1 MRLRLITFFVVV
13 ITVVVLLYAFGGVRK
28 NLTNQASS
36 NLNGSPTAKFTPIST
51 SFPTATRGWVLGTV
65 RCSVR
70 PACVQLRSTRDGG
83 ATWTLE
89 TLPRALLTLVDQ
101 KYQNS
106 IAALNSTGLNVRF
119 ANARDGWIYGTV
131 ENFDYFGG
139 ITTSRWLLVLWS
151 THDGGTTW
159 TKHNPP
165 GLGSEGTTFDL
176 AASSREVYLFGEG
189 PTFTAVLV
197 KSPVRRDHWNV
208 VKIPPLAWPVG
219 GSENAGDIVL
229 SGQAGWLVE
238 GNDRGVTGSLRL
250 NQDGQWTRWSP
261 PCTFVGDSYVVP
273 VASDVRHLAVV
284 CEIGGVFA
292 LPSPNAP
299 PGETPGSWWLYV
311 SKNAGSNFYPVRKL
325 HGAGGYFS
333 TLASPTPDVFFFQY
347 DLGSGLELVM
357 SRDAGKHVQA
367 VFHGA
372 VAYLHFMNTT
382 DGIGIAES
390 RSNTSEMIVSHDGGR
405 TWFVQRFTG

>member
-13 ITVVVLLYAFGGVRK
+13 ITVIVLLYAFGGVRR

-36 NLNGSPTAKFTPIST
+36 NLSGSPAARFTPNSI
-51 SFPTATRGWVLGTV
+51 SFPSATHGWVLGTV
-65 RCSVR
+65 RCSAR
-70 PACVQLRSTRDGG
+70 PACVQLRSTLDGG

-89 TLPRALLTLVDQ
+89 TLPRAFLTLVDQ
-101 KYQNS
+101 KYENT

-131 ENFDYFGG
+131 QSFDYFGG

-159 TKHNPP
+159 TKQIPP
-165 GLGSEGTTFDL
+165 GLGYEGTIWDL
-176 AASSREVYLFGEG
+176 EASSRDVYLFGEG

-197 KSPVRRDHWNV
+197 KSPVQSDHWNV
-208 VKIPPLAWPVG
+208 VKTPPLGFPAG
-219 GSENAGDIVL
+219 GSENAGNVAL

-238 GNDRGVTGSLRL
+238 GNDRGITGSLRL

-261 PCTFVGDSYVVP
+261 PCSSVGDSYVVP
-273 VASDVRHLAVV
+273 VASDARHLVVV

-292 LPSPNAP
+292 QPSPTAP
-299 PGETPGSWWLYV
+299 LGETPGSWWLYV
-311 SKNAGSNFYPVRKL
+311 SSNAGSSFYPVREL
-325 HGAGGYFS
+325 NGVNGYFS
-333 TLASPTPDVFFFQY
+333 ALASPTPNVFFFQY

-357 SRDAGKHVQA
+357 SRDGGKHASV
-367 VFHGA
+367 VFHGT
-372 VAYLHFMNTT
+372 VTYVHFMNTV
-382 DGIGIAES
+382 DGVGIAES
-390 RSNTSEMIVSHDGGR
+390 RSGTSEMIMTHDGGR
-405 TWFVQRFTG
+405 FWSVQRFTP